1 MTLKGESMPTR
12 STKDLMRE
20 AVEQLP
26 PDATVEDAMERLY
39 LLAKIER
46 GVEQADAGKTL
57 DHDEVRQRLGT

>member
-1 MTLKGESMPTR
+1 MPTR

-20 AVEQLP
+20 AVEQLA
-26 PDATVEDAMERLY
+26 PDATVEDAMEKLY

-57 DHDEVRQRLGT
+57 AHEEVRQRLGT